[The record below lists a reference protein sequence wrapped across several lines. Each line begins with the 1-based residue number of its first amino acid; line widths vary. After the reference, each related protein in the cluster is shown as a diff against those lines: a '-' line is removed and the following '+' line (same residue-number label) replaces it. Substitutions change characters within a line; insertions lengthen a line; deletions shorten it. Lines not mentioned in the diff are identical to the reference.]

1 MYNKNIQIKNNY
13 FLSTGITPKALEIRV
28 PKQLET
34 YIPKL
39 LETYVPRLL
48 ETESVFIEEVFEFI
62 MEPERTENV
71 KTVDS
76 DPEFAR
82 WSDGQDLFM

>member
-1 MYNKNIQIKNNY
+1 MYILNNKEVIFMYGKNIQIKKDY
-13 FLSTGITPKALEIRV
+13 FLSTAITPKALE
-28 PKQLET
+28 T
-34 YIPKL
+34 YVPKL
-39 LETYVPRLL
+39 LET
-48 ETESVFIEEVFEFI
+48 EGASMEEIFEFI

-82 WSDGQDLFM
+82 WSDGKDLFM